1 MKDIIQESTLNI
13 IRKNFSLKRFS
24 SSDSECSTE
33 EEEEEGKIEFK
44 DIDGALNTRLL
55 RIILDEKHF
64 IRKRANATISGEM
77 KMTATLTFLL
87 QVLSIII
94 ELSEDFFLEDHENEV
109 SEGNSAI
116 MRLVRTT
123 SHVIG
128 RIICHHTIKVE
139 YSLHEEL
146 NILYDSNNIPFHNWD
161 RSIENRQACLTLY
174 PKTRYDIQ
182 RAIMYAK
189 EKQKRIKVAGTKH
202 TWNEVFIDDSKA
214 MDERQ
219 QGNIMLCMLPESV
232 TNPLML
238 AELLEDEEGK
248 IDYDM
253 HFFIFLMQWNVNCLN
268 GDQSYK
274 KSNWLIQLRS
284 MLM

>member
-1 MKDIIQESTLNI
+1 
-13 IRKNFSLKRFS
+13 
-24 SSDSECSTE
+24 
-33 EEEEEGKIEFK
+33 
-44 DIDGALNTRLL
+44 
-55 RIILDEKHF
+55 
-64 IRKRANATISGEM
+64 
-77 KMTATLTFLL
+77 
-87 QVLSIII
+87 
-94 ELSEDFFLEDHENEV
+94 
-109 SEGNSAI
+109 
-116 MRLVRTT
+116 
-123 SHVIG
+123 
-128 RIICHHTIKVE
+128 
-139 YSLHEEL
+139 
-146 NILYDSNNIPFHNWD
+146 
-161 RSIENRQACLTLY
+161 
-174 PKTRYDIQ
+174 
-182 RAIMYAK
+182 MYAK

-202 TWNEVFIDDSKA
+202 TWNEVFIADSKA

-219 QGNIMLCMLPESV
+219 QGNIILCMLPESV